1 MQRYVTELSKYFI
14 NICMIIYTLECFLV
28 FVDKWMN
35 SRFIYAAQ
43 KMLIFVIQALCFV
56 DLMLVSGDMQ
66 YLLFYAFV
74 QVFLIAVM
82 VIVPMIYE
90 NANRLL
96 LNNMCM
102 LAGTGLCMISR
113 LSFNKAVKQYIIILV
128 SLIIALLIPYL
139 LSRIRFLKKLT
150 WAYAAVGIGALSL
163 VLIMGEVTYG
173 SKISFSIGDISFQP
187 SEFVKILFI
196 FFLAGAL
203 WEKFSFARVAVT
215 AVIAGLHVIVLVVST
230 DLGSALVFFVG
241 YVFVVFAA
249 TRNYLYLLCG
259 AAGGS
264 GAAYVAYR
272 LFRHV
277 RTRVLAWR
285 DPWTYI
291 DDQGYQITQSLF
303 AIGSGSWFG
312 MGLLQGNPTKIPK
325 VEADFIFSS
334 VCEELGV
341 IFGICLI
348 LIMVSCFVMMMHIAV
363 QIRDRFYQLIVYGI
377 GIMYIFQIFLTVGG
391 GIKLIPL
398 TGVTLPF
405 ISYGGSSVMTTMIMF
420 FIIQGIY
427 IRLQQEGGRRN
438 VGRKANNAP
447 RTAGASV
454 RTGTKDPTGTSGRPG
469 QTGSAGVSDRPR
481 PAGSAAASGRP
492 GPAGS
497 VRASGRPGQTGSAA
511 TTGRPV
517 QTASGRPGQARPSRA
532 SGRSRQTV
540 PPEPSDRP

>member
-1 MQRYVTELSKYFI
+1 MEMQEYVTELSKYLI
-14 NICMIIYTLECFLV
+14 NLCMCIYTLECFLV
-28 FVDKWMN
+28 FVEKWKN
-35 SRFIYAAQ
+35 SRVIYVTQ
-43 KMLIFVIQALCFV
+43 NILIFLVQLLCFA
-56 DLMLVSGDMQ
+56 DLALVSKDMQ
-66 YLLFYAFV
+66 YVFFYVFV
-74 QVFLIAVM
+74 QLFLVAVM
-82 VIVPMIYE
+82 VIVPLIYE

-102 LAGTGLCMISR
+102 LTGTGLCMISR
-113 LSFNKAVKQYIIILV
+113 LSFNRAVKQYIILLV
-128 SLIIALLIPYL
+128 SLIVVLFIPYL

-150 WAYAAVGIGALSL
+150 WVYAAVGIGALSL
-163 VLIMGEVTYG
+163 VLLVGDVTYG
-173 SKISFSIGDISFQP
+173 SKISFSIRGISFQP

-203 WEKFSFARVAVT
+203 WEKYSFGRVALT

-230 DLGSALVFFVG
+230 DLGSALIFFVG

-259 AAGGS
+259 AVGGS

-272 LFRHV
+272 LFSHV
-277 RTRVLAWR
+277 KTRVLAWR
-285 DPWTYI
+285 DPWSYI
-291 DDQGYQITQSLF
+291 DNQGYQITQSLF

-312 MGLLQGNPTKIPK
+312 MGLLQGNPGKIPK

-348 LIMVSCFVMMMHIAV
+348 LIMVSCFVMMMHIAE
-363 QIRDRFYQLIVYGI
+363 QIRDRFYQTIVYGI
-377 GIMYIFQIFLTVGG
+377 GVMYIFQIFLTIGG

-427 IRLQQEGGRRN
+427 IRLQQEGGHHG
-438 VGRKANNAP
+438 GRKANSAP
-447 RTAGASV
+447 RATVRAKAPDRAGAADGAGKPERAKPTAAKETAG
-454 RTGTKDPTGTSGRPG
+454 
-469 QTGSAGVSDRPR
+469 
-481 PAGSAAASGRP
+481 
-492 GPAGS
+492 
-497 VRASGRPGQTGSAA
+497 
-511 TTGRPV
+511 
-517 QTASGRPGQARPSRA
+517 
-532 SGRSRQTV
+532 SGRS
-540 PPEPSDRP
+540 